1 MMDVPPPPADDELPP
16 PPPDME
22 QEVQEYPALKP
33 KKSGPVAA
41 LRRAVTI
48 FEKDLRTMAKHGLIS
63 SIIMAVFMGI
73 VFTIA
78 SVLMSMALTF
88 EFEGGGDG
96 DDIHLPGA
104 TESVPPT
111 ADAGP
116 DRTVDAGTV
125 VTFDASG
132 STDNSDIVYYAWRF
146 QDSGREVELY
156 GVSATHEFM
165 ASGDYEV
172 HLMVVDSSWNTGED
186 TMTLTVRSVGSD
198 SMPPYANAG
207 MPMEVP
213 AGTTVH
219 FDGSNSTDDVGV
231 VNWTWNFQDVVD
243 RTLYGERPYYTFENT
258 NFHGSSFGVSLVVRD
273 AAGNTGWGF
282 VDVNVRPSSE
292 DWQQPEA
299 RFETSNIVSIG
310 DTVTLD
316 ASESYDYEGPIA
328 QYTWYIK
335 HNATRFE
342 LNGPVTTFVAEE
354 WGPYEI
360 RLAVRDT
367 AGNTGTTE
375 DMVIALPAG
384 IDVDMIS
391 WTATPLGQD
400 VSFNLLTYAYGA
412 ALLTAV
418 TYIGGLFGKGFAHE
432 IQKGT
437 IKVLFFGP
445 VSVTSIIFSK
455 LLYPIIIGPM
465 FIFPLVLVILSPFN
479 QSVADILVITA
490 VAYALAV
497 LVMVSAA
504 YGSCLIYRAA
514 NRMVLK
520 PTVVSRMF
528 MYLSLFATMTI
539 FEWLSF
545 IMDMQLNTDMWGGL
559 YLEHG
564 ATIAMFSPFHQG
576 GVILSDL
583 IIDSGATPDWWVFAI
598 PAALIGLGLMASR
611 RLYPDLFS
619 RE

>member
-1 MMDVPPPPADDELPP
+1 MMDAPPPPPADDELPP

-22 QEVQEYPALKP
+22 QEMEEYPELKV
-33 KKSGPVAA
+33 KRSGPLAT
-41 LRRAVTI
+41 LKRAVTI

-63 SIIMAVFMGI
+63 SVIMAVFLGV

-78 SVLMSMALTF
+78 SVLMSIALTF

-104 TESVPPT
+104 TESIPPT

-116 DRTVDAGTV
+116 DRTVDAGTA
-125 VTFDASG
+125 VTLDASG
-132 STDNSDIVYYAWRF
+132 SSDNAAIVYYSWRF

-156 GVSATHEFM
+156 GVTGTHAFM
-165 ASGDYEV
+165 AAGEYEI
-172 HLMVVDSSWNTGED
+172 HLMVVDSSWNTAED
-186 TMTLTVRSVGSD
+186 TAILTVQSLGSD
-198 SMPPYANAG
+198 SMPPYADAG
-207 MPMEVP
+207 APAEVS
-213 AGTTVH
+213 AGTTFD
-219 FDGSNSTDDVGV
+219 FDGSMSTDDNGI
-231 VNWTWNFQDVVD
+231 VNWTWSFQDVVG
-243 RTLYGERPYYTFENT
+243 RTLYGESPSYRFENAG
-258 NFHGSSFGVSLVVRD
+258 FFGVSLVVRD

-282 VDVNVRPSSE
+282 VDINVRPSGE
-292 DWQQPEA
+292 DWQPPEA
-299 RFETSNIVSIG
+299 RFDSERIAVIG

-316 ASESYDYEGPIA
+316 ASQSFDYGGTIV
-328 QYTWYIK
+328 QHTWYIK
-335 HNATRFE
+335 HNETMSM
-342 LNGPVTTFVAEE
+342 LSGPVATFVAEE

-360 RLAVRDT
+360 RLAVRD
-367 AGNTGTTE
+367 ASGNTGVSE
-375 DMVIALPAG
+375 AMVIALPAG
-384 IDVDMIS
+384 IDIDMIS

-412 ALLTAV
+412 ALLTSV

-437 IKVLFFGP
+437 VKVLFFGP
-445 VSVTSIIFSK
+445 VSVTTIIFSK
-455 LLYPIIIGPM
+455 LLYPVVIGPM

-479 QSVADILVITA
+479 QSVQDILVITA
-490 VAYALAV
+490 VAYFLAV

-504 YGSCLIYRAA
+504 YGSCLLYRAA

-545 IMDMQLNTDMWGGL
+545 VMDMQLRTDMWGDM
-559 YLEHG
+559 YLDYG
-564 ATIAMFSPFHQG
+564 AAIAMFSPFHQG
-576 GVILSDL
+576 GVLLSDL
-583 IIDSGATPDWWVFAI
+583 ILSTGATPDWWVFAI
-598 PAALIGLGLMASR
+598 PAALIVGGVLASR